1 MKILVFRNSEN
12 ESEEEEVEEEIEEK
26 KDNTSEEED
35 KKVDKYLFLIYP
47 MKYKYKYTRNAH
59 LDVAKKHPKPSRPAL
74 TPPPHPLTGNVY
86 LTRPHFKKGLPLEG
100 GKSWQ
105 PFSGHKHFRQACI
118 YYFRKKCVV
127 QICNFN
133 SA

>member
-1 MKILVFRNSEN
+1 MEVLVFRDSEN

-59 LDVAKKHPKPSRPAL
+59 LDVAKKRPKPSRPAL
-74 TPPPHPLTGNVY
+74 TTPPPKGRH
-86 LTRPHFKKGLPLEG
+86 KKNRLFL
-100 GKSWQ
+100 GKSPKLWVGGG
-105 PFSGHKHFRQACI
+105 SR
-118 YYFRKKCVV
+118 VL
-127 QICNFN
+127 NL
-133 SA
+133 